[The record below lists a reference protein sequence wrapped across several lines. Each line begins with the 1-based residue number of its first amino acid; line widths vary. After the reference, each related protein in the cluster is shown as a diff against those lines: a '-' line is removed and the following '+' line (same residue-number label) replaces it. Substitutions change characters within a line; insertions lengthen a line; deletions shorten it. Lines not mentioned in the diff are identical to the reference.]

1 MRKRE
6 RASLREHRNEEGRG
20 CTENVLPVPSP
31 VPSLFP
37 SLFAQQC
44 TVSEHVILLFSRV
57 CLPPTALPLPTF
69 SGSFAIS
76 QACWGA
82 SCSRYLR

>member
-44 TVSEHVILLFSRV
+44 TESEHVILLFSYDAF
-57 CLPPTALPLPTF
+57 PPLPSPSPHSVVHSRF
-69 SGSFAIS
+69 HRHAGGHPVHAI
-76 QACWGA
+76 
-82 SCSRYLR
+82 